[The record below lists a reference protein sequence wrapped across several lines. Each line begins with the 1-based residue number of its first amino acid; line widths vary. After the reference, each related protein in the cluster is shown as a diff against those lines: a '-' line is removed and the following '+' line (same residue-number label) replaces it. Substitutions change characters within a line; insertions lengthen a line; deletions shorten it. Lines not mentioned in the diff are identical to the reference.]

1 MLTYSMNKYIIGN
14 IKGKEGAILM
24 KNNYKAFDV
33 VLVDFGNVN
42 IGGEQAGKRPAVIIQ
57 NTMGNLHSPTTIVLP
72 FTTVLK
78 HINQPTHSLFT
89 KDISKGLKDDSMLL
103 GECVRQISEL
113 RIIKKLGTISEL
125 CDRGEVKRVYLANLA
140 DLKEA

>member
-1 MLTYSMNKYIIGN
+1 
-14 IKGKEGAILM
+14 M

-78 HINQPTHSLFT
+78 HVNQPTHSLFT
-89 KDISKGLKDDSMLL
+89 KDVSKGLKDDSMLL

-113 RIIKKLGTISEL
+113 RIIKKLGTISEI